1 MAAPSAAGHNRED
14 FATMAKFKPVGKAPS
29 RRASRKTALSPDEAR
44 GLVATEITARLQ
56 QIAEVHTPSGS
67 AASRAARPNPFG
79 PKRTGAEVAD
89 ANLLSGNRPPSK
101 ARVIAI
107 NAFPHPE
114 EEDCIILQLDGWEG
128 HLQLTIPRDRAVM
141 LMARLQRAIED
152 SGGPRDPAPR
162 RDAPPVDLGRAR
174 AVRPNRADRRRLR
187 ASEAPIE
194 LPEGNLSPIDDGA
207 LTALA
212 TEQTGKDVR

>member
-1 MAAPSAAGHNRED
+1 
-14 FATMAKFKPVGKAPS
+14 MAKFKPAGKAPS

-44 GLVATEITARLQ
+44 GLIATEITARLQ
-56 QIAEVHTPSGS
+56 QIAEVHSPSGSATS
-67 AASRAARPNPFG
+67 AASRAAKPNPFG
-79 PKRTGAEVAD
+79 PRRTGAEVAD

-152 SGGPRDPAPR
+152 SGGPRDPIPR
-162 RDAPPVDLGRAR
+162 RDAPPAEGVKTRGGRSPISGAR
-174 AVRPNRADRRRLR
+174 PSRADRRRR
-187 ASEAPIE
+187 RTNEPPGDSPGED
-194 LPEGNLSPIDDGA
+194 LSPIDDGA
-207 LTALA
+207 LTAIA
-212 TEQTGKDVR
+212 TERMGNEVR